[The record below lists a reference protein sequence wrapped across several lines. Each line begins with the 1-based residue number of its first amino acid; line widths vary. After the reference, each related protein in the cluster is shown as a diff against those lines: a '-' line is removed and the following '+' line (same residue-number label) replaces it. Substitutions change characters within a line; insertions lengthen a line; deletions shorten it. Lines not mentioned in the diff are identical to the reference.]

1 MKTKNIIRILGSKDE
16 LQDMRRLV
24 ENKKKPVVFKIA
36 FDFNAVIAEPIEL
49 ATEVFDEAHIDLKE
63 EINRLALYGA
73 IDKYEWRSR
82 YWGTSE
88 NCTEIAWFNDGYVKM
103 TSINGYPV
111 GVLRMLSMRFNVIF
125 QTLYSDGKTTGIL
138 IIAGGKVTDIK
149 GNSDEADAVFHLIDE
164 PNYTYSKWEQSN
176 KDSKQK
182 KVDMKL
188 LFNYD
193 TEFLSNARKIID
205 IKNNELT
212 KILESHI

>member
-24 ENKKKPVVFKIA
+24 EGTKIA
-36 FDFNAVIAEPIEL
+36 FAFDAVIPEPIEL
-49 ATEVFDEAHIDLKE
+49 AAEVFDEEKIDLNE
-63 EINRLALYGA
+63 EINRLTLYGA
-73 IDKYEWRSR
+73 IDIYEWRSR

-88 NCTEIAWFNDGYVKM
+88 NCKEISWFNDGYVKM
-103 TSINGYPV
+103 TSINGYPI
-111 GVLRMLSMRFNVIF
+111 GVLRVLSMMFSVIF
-125 QTLYSDGKTTGIL
+125 QTLHSDGKETGIL
-138 IIAGGKVTDIK
+138 IIAGGKGTDIK
-149 GNSDEADAVFHLIDE
+149 GNREEADAVFHLIDE
-164 PNYTYSKWEQSN
+164 PEYTYSKWEKSN